1 MDTSY
6 ISEWFSQNFGISA
19 DAQEK
24 LLISFISIILLLVVR
39 KVVIHLT
46 FKRITD
52 IKVQYSWR
60 KTSTYIITFITF
72 LILIKIWFQGF
83 GSLATFFGLLSAGI
97 AIALKDPIVNL
108 VGWAFI
114 MIRKPFEVGDRIEIY
129 NVAGDVID
137 IRIFQF
143 TVMEIGNWV
152 DADQSTG
159 RMIHIPNGKIF
170 TDFQANYS
178 TGFNYIWNEI
188 GVLVTFESDWK
199 TAKDV
204 LLEIVNHH
212 VEHLAPEAQK
222 KVKETSRR
230 FMIFYSVL
238 TPTVYTSVK
247 DSGVMLTMRYLCD
260 VRKRRATEHA
270 IWEHVLEEFA
280 KHDKIDFA
288 YPTTRFYDNFSE
300 GKAGTKP
307 KSSN

>member
-1 MDTSY
+1 MNY
-6 ISEWFSQNFGISA
+6 ISEWFRHNFGISA

-24 LLISFISIILLLVVR
+24 ILTSLIAVLLLMVIRRIIL
-39 KVVIHLT
+39 KIT
-46 FKRITD
+46 FK
-52 IKVQYSWR
+52 KVDNVKTQYKWR
-60 KTSTYIITFITF
+60 KTSTYIISFIGF

-83 GSLATFFGLLSAGI
+83 GSVATFLGLLSAGI

-108 VGWAFI
+108 VAWLFI
-114 MIRKPFEVGDRIEIY
+114 MIRKPFEVGDRIEID

-152 DADQSTG
+152 DSDQSTG
-159 RMIHIPNGKIF
+159 RIIHIPNGKIF

-199 TAKDV
+199 TAKDI
-204 LLEIVNHH
+204 LFKIVNHH
-212 VEHLAPEAQK
+212 AEHLTSDVQK
-222 KVKETSRR
+222 MIKETSRK

-238 TPTVYTSVK
+238 TPIVYTSVK

-260 VRKRRATEHA
+260 VRKRRSTEQS
-270 IWEHVLEEFA
+270 IWEDVLIEFA
-280 KHDKIDFA
+280 KHDDIDFA
-288 YPTTRFYDNFSE
+288 YPTTRFYDNLSE
-300 GKAGTKP
+300 GKPGTKP
-307 KSSN
+307 IN

>member
-1 MDTSY
+1 MNLV
-6 ISEWFSQNFGISA
+6 SEWFKHSFGISA

-24 LLISFISIILLLVVR
+24 IITSLIAIILLMIIR
-39 KVVIHLT
+39 KVILKLA
-46 FKRITD
+46 FKKID
-52 IKVQYSWR
+52 DVKIQYKWR
-60 KTSTYIITFITF
+60 KTSTYITSFVAF
-72 LILIKIWFQGF
+72 LILVKIWFQGF

-108 VGWAFI
+108 VAWLFI
-114 MIRKPFEVGDRIEIY
+114 MIRKPFVVGDRVEIDD
-129 NVAGDVID
+129 VAGDVID
-137 IRIFQF
+137 VRIFQF

-159 RMIHIPNGKIF
+159 RIIHIPNGKIF

-199 TAKDV
+199 TAKDILFKV
-204 LLEIVNHH
+204 VNHH
-212 VEHLAPEAQK
+212 AESLTSEVQK
-222 KVKETSRR
+222 KIKETSRK

-260 VRKRRATEHA
+260 VRKRRSTEQS
-270 IWEHVLEEFA
+270 IWEDVLVEFA
-280 KHDKIDFA
+280 KYDNIDFA
-288 YPTTRFYDNFSE
+288 YPTTRYYDNLSE
-300 GKAGTKP
+300 GKPGTKP